1 MRHAWFAW
9 VLLGAG
15 CGDST
20 SAVSDGNT
28 ADGSATGSGACM
40 VGFEGCPCTD
50 DGLCLSGLA
59 CAQGVCVDDGVT
71 GGHTGSD
78 TASAS
83 AGSGATNTASAT
95 QDDGTSAGMT
105 QASASETA
113 SSGASEPTLT
123 ASTSDGA
130 SSGTSVGVSD
140 SADTSSEGGV
150 SAGESSS
157 TGDGGS
163 SSDSNSAGESSST
176 GGAAV
181 CGDGVA
187 EGDEACDGADLGGKT
202 CDDLGFQYGA
212 LKCTPGC
219 AHDASKCT
227 NSAACGDAI
236 VVPNMLCYAP
246 IAEIAKYN
254 SYRAL
259 ALGDLNEDGHLDF
272 IGARSA
278 KTQIDVWPGVG
289 DGTFDLD
296 APLVNLD
303 LKLDPSQVVDLN
315 LDGHLDVIGP
325 NSGTGDI
332 QVALGDGTGKLTAL
346 AAYDSAVGPR
356 LDLGDVDADGR
367 LDLTVCGTQA
377 SKAVGFRRGLA
388 GGNFGPMI
396 TYPVDPTYGARQCGF
411 VDFDRDGNLDIW
423 IGRGTGN
430 GSVFQVLYGDGA
442 AKFAL
447 DPATS
452 GISADYWVWAG
463 HLGEDD
469 YVDVLSIRALPNSGL
484 LQVRHG
490 TPTWL
495 EDMLYA
501 FEIDDWPQET
511 AFMGNFDGNDIV
523 DVLTFTDGSQIL
535 QVFRGDGTGLFF
547 DSVTI
552 VGSVAA
558 TDVAVGDINEDGID
572 DMVVVRAYQ
581 DGNALSKVHV
591 VLSNP

>member
-1 MRHAWFAW
+1 MVRQTWFAW
-9 VLLGAG
+9 VLLGVG

-20 SAVSDGNT
+20 AAVSDGNT
-28 ADGSATGSGACM
+28 AGGGSTGTGACM
-40 VGFEGCPCTD
+40 VGFAGCPCTD
-50 DGLCLSGLA
+50 DGLCLSGLECVA
-59 CAQGVCVDDGVT
+59 GVCADDGVT
-71 GGHTGSD
+71 GGLNGTD

-83 AGSGATNTASAT
+83 AGSGATSAASAT
-95 QDDGTSAGMT
+95 DDGTSAGAT
-105 QASASETA
+105 SASASETA
-113 SSGASEPTLT
+113 SS
-123 ASTSDGA
+123 ASTSETA
-130 SSGTSVGVSD
+130 SGTSAGVSD

-150 SAGESSS
+150 SVSAGESSS
-157 TGDGGS
+157 TGDGGTNS
-163 SSDSNSAGESSST
+163 GTSSAGEGSST
-176 GGAAV
+176 GGGPV
-181 CGDGVA
+181 CGDGAA

-202 CDDLGFQYGA
+202 CDDFGFQYGA
-212 LKCTPGC
+212 LQCTPGC

-227 NSAACGDAI
+227 NSAACGDAV
-236 VVPNMLCYAP
+236 VVPGMLCYAP
-246 IAEIAKYN
+246 IAEVSKYD

-272 IGARSA
+272 IGARAS
-278 KTQIDVWPGVG
+278 KTQIDVWPGGG
-289 DGTFDLD
+289 DGTFDLG
-296 APLVNLD
+296 AWTTNLN
-303 LKLDPSQVVDLN
+303 LKLDPSRVVDLN

-325 NSGTGDI
+325 NSDTGDI

-346 AAYDSAVGPR
+346 AAYDSAVGRR

-377 SKAVGFRRGLA
+377 SKSVGFRRGLA

-396 TYPVDPTYGARQCGF
+396 TYPVDPTYGAVQCGF

-469 YVDVLSIRALPNSGL
+469 YVDVLSVRALPNSGL

-495 EDMLYA
+495 EDMLYT

-511 AFMGNFDGNDIV
+511 AFMGNFDGNDIP
-523 DVLTFTDGSQIL
+523 DVLTFTDGNQIL

-547 DSVTI
+547 DGVTV

-558 TDVAVGDINEDGID
+558 TDVAVGDLNEDGID
-572 DMVVVRAYQ
+572 DMMVVRAYQ
-581 DGNALSKVHV
+581 DGNSLSKVHV
-591 VLSNP
+591 VLSDP